1 MPYLYEQIP
10 MFEVLFAS
18 MKSKWCIYEWFILP
32 GFVMG
37 GLANP
42 MGGIPIPGI
51 PMAAAAAN

>member
-1 MPYLYEQIP
+1 MPYEQIP

-18 MKSKWCIYEWFILP
+18 MKSKWYIYEWFILP